1 MSDDGA
7 STAAGGTPGQA
18 GEILMLRTP
27 PVRLGVFFL
36 IPVVI
41 AALFALG
48 DAPLRGLFALV
59 ASLSLIGLAFRLRAR
74 VVLRPDRIFVINVRS
89 WQLPWSQVTEVR
101 VAPKG
106 ARGNPTVFVSS
117 ADGRREL
124 LALRSVGDT
133 ERVTRQGALIE
144 QWWRSACEPQPTP
157 EPEQPAP

>member
-1 MSDDGA
+1 MSD
-7 STAAGGTPGQA
+7 A
-18 GEILMLRTP
+18 GEVQILVLRTP
-27 PVRLGVFFL
+27 RVRLVVFFL

-89 WQLPWSQVTEVR
+89 WQLPWSAVTEVR

-106 ARGNPTVFVSS
+106 ARGNPSVFVSS
-117 ADGRREL
+117 AGGRREL
-124 LALRSVGDT
+124 LALRSLGDT
-133 ERVTRQGALIE
+133 DRVSRQGALIE
-144 QWWRSACEPQPTP
+144 QWWKTAREEQSATQP
-157 EPEQPAP
+157 E